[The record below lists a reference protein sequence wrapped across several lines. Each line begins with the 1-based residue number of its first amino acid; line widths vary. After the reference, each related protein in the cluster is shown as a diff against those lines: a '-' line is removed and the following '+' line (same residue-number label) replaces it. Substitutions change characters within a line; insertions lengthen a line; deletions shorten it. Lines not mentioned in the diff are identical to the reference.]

1 MVKFEKGK
9 ILSSLIAIALLFGF
23 NTKANATS
31 KIELSYEKTKKNN
44 DNSSEA
50 ASNEPIVSKKL
61 IIKSQNT
68 KIISEKVDST
78 KEVKKSL
85 PQQSSVTKA
94 PIKKAEF
101 VSLAQMNSELGLEG
115 GKSGNSNFIQKNNAP
130 TGVAAWQKVGAP
142 YQVNGVWYIP
152 NIEDD
157 FNETG
162 NACAYKKEF
171 QGRLTAD
178 GEVFDNNVVSVAHPT
193 LPMPG
198 MVEITNLDNNNSI
211 IARVNDR
218 GPYTKNCMFGV
229 SQKAAS
235 LLGFNSKA
243 KVRVKYVG
251 YAPPPAT
258 KPVQQFAIN
267 KLNPKINQKSDDT
280 QTQFASN
287 QDIQSSKPKSKPSIM
302 QNKSDNLA
310 NIENVNFIKPAK
322 KEKIDY
328 NSILASL

>member
-9 ILSSLIAIALLFGF
+9 ILSSLIVIALLFGF

-50 ASNEPIVSKKL
+50 ASNDPIVSKKV
-61 IIKSQNT
+61 IIKSHNT
-68 KIISEKVDST
+68 KIISEKVNST
-78 KEVKKSL
+78 KEVKKAL
-85 PQQSSVTKA
+85 PQQNGLTKV

-101 VSLAQMNSELGLEG
+101 VSLAQMNSELGLES

-157 FNETG
+157 FNEIG
-162 NACAYKKEF
+162 NACAYKKDF

-243 KVRVKYVG
+243 KVRVRYVG
-251 YAPPPAT
+251 YAPPPAKKT
-258 KPVQQFAIN
+258 NTAICN
-267 KLNPKINQKSDDT
+267 K
-280 QTQFASN
+280 
-287 QDIQSSKPKSKPSIM
+287 
-302 QNKSDNLA
+302 
-310 NIENVNFIKPAK
+310 
-322 KEKIDY
+322 
-328 NSILASL
+328 